1 MALWMWII
9 AGPNGA
15 GKSSFKGPFLERIGQ
30 TDIIQ
35 LNADEVTASL
45 RANDATT
52 PQDALNLAAARW
64 IDAKVEE
71 LVQARTSF
79 LVETVLSSGK
89 YRDDLEVA
97 RAAGFKLG
105 MVYVLLYPAE
115 LSPARV
121 SERALKGGHTVD
133 PGKAVER
140 YHRSHAELAW
150 FAPKVDTL
158 MVFDNSARDGAPLLI
173 ARRAGQLEK
182 ITFGINPAVD
192 EAWRAAFPASA
203 P

>member
-1 MALWMWII
+1 MWII

-45 RANDATT
+45 RANDETS
-52 PQDALNLAAARW
+52 PQDALNLAAARL
-64 IDAKVEE
+64 IDAKVED
-71 LVQARTSF
+71 LIQARTSF

-89 YRDDLEVA
+89 YRDDLDA
-97 RAAGFKLG
+97 AKAAGFKLG
-105 MVYVLLYPAE
+105 MVYGSLYPAE
-115 LSPARV
+115 LSPGRV
-121 SERALKGGHTVD
+121 SERALKGGHVVD

-140 YHRSHAELAW
+140 YYRSHAELAW
-150 FAPKVDTL
+150 FAPRVDTL
-158 MVFDNSARDGAPLLI
+158 MIFDNSARDGAPVLI
-173 ARRAGQLEK
+173 ARKVGNALA
-182 ITFGINPAVD
+182 ISFGLNPAVD
-192 EAWRAAFPASA
+192 EAWRTAFPDSV